1 MMDAKNELKH
11 VKEWAWMRGF
21 TALYDKESL
30 AWWSTHRWWINGLLW
45 PGLVVGIMA
54 IFMFLFPAML
64 AANGQTT
71 VVADN
76 GGLVKM
82 GLKAFFDLGTMA
94 ITVGTIILC
103 QDMIIGEKQ
112 TGMTEYLL
120 ANPVQR
126 KAYVLAKLCASLVA
140 VLLLLV
146 ALPGA
151 AAYAVISLG
160 VGGPIPL
167 QPFLAGMGILGLH
180 SLFYLTMTLML
191 GVFFNSRSPIL
202 GIPLGIFFIGWIL
215 AGMLKPLMYIG
226 PWMLRG
232 YAEAIAGSLPLPP
245 GLLWPPLLAT
255 VLWCAVFTF
264 AALIKFE
271 RMEF

>member
-1 MMDAKNELKH
+1 
-11 VKEWAWMRGF
+11 
-21 TALYDKESL
+21 
-30 AWWSTHRWWINGLLW
+30 
-45 PGLVVGIMA
+45 MA
-54 IFMFLFPAML
+54 TV
-64 AANGQTT
+64 GQTT
-71 VVADN
+71 IVADN

-82 GLKAFFDLGTMA
+82 GLKAFFDMGTMA
-94 ITVGTIILC
+94 ITIGVIILC
-103 QDMIIGEKQ
+103 QDLIIGEKQ
-112 TGMTEYLL
+112 TGLTEYLL

-167 QPFLAGMGILGLH
+167 QPFLTGMGILVLH
-180 SLFYLTMTLML
+180 SLFYLTLTLML
-191 GVFFNSRSPIL
+191 GVFFSSRSPIL
-202 GIPLGIFFIGWIL
+202 GIPLGILFIGWIL

-226 PWMLRG
+226 PWVLRG
-232 YAEAIAGSLPLPP
+232 FAEAIAGSLPVPP

-255 VLWCAVFTF
+255 ALWCVVLTS